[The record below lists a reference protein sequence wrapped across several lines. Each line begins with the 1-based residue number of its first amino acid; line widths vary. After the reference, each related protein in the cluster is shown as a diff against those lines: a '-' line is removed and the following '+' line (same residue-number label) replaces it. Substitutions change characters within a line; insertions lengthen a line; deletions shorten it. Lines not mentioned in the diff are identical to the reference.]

1 MIRAEKRATPA
12 VALTD
17 DETPPWSVA
26 TLTAPPNQFSRFPGP
41 PSIASTD
48 TS

>member
-12 VALTD
+12 VAFTE
-17 DETPPWSVA
+17 DETLPWSVA
-26 TLTAPPNQFSRFPGP
+26 TLTGSPNQLSRFPAP